1 MSGNQQ
7 QQQQQQQQLQQA
19 QQKSLTNT
27 AATSA
32 TTNGAS
38 TLNNNL
44 IKINSVDKI
53 IGKAQA
59 AAQAINKHQQQ
70 QQHIHQR
77 RSLLPGTTTT
87 SAAAAPTPHQQHS
100 TQQQSGTP
108 TPAAQS
114 PAQKQQQQQSHQLQ
128 TVATIHQQHSTQ
140 QQQHHH
146 QALTSRLPIQQQSAK
161 ELPNLASQ
169 QQQQQQPPQQRRSFY
184 QLQQQQQ
191 TLRSPQLKTPAPAH
205 SIPPRYQPPPQPGT
219 GILKP
224 HLPIKY
230 PPDIPQLSSIY
241 IPDSIKQQQ
250 HSRYLQHQTGA
261 KGGQGQAQD
270 MLKFVR
276 KPDQE
281 HPSPNA
287 SVTSSGTGIP
297 STNGGGRLT
306 AEQNR
311 QLQSLVNELRALKEQ
326 NQRLLDDNQELRDLC
341 CFLDDD
347 RQKGRKLA
355 REWQRFGRYTASV
368 MRQEVAAYQ
377 NKLRQLD
384 DKQQELITDNLEL
397 KELCLYLDEERAHV
411 AANALCAG
419 CGAATRNAL
428 RDDGDGSSSSTNAD
442 ETITALRNYAE
453 QRQLPQD
460 LRHAHTLNDQTLQ
473 YVRSLER
480 RIQQLEEERTTPTAH
495 LQTTTATTTP
505 TPQNTPTPM
514 GTSAA
519 TPTPTAPAKSAPS
532 PHHHQ
537 QQPQHQH
544 PQQTQQQQQD
554 IVAAAAAAAAAIQLP
569 EPIAGRPEAVVRAL
583 QVLEVREQL
592 ERDRLGN
599 LAGSALDQ
607 MDDGEK
613 ALVRE
618 MCNVVWRKLEGSPH
632 GPAALEPL

>member
-7 QQQQQQQQLQQA
+7 QQQQQQ
-19 QQKSLTNT
+19 KSLTNNAAA
-27 AATSA
+27 AATNEA
-32 TTNGAS
+32 TTLGH
-38 TLNNNL
+38 NL

-53 IGKAQA
+53 VGKSQA
-59 AAQAINKHQQQ
+59 ATQAINKLQQQQQ
-70 QQHIHQR
+70 QQHQQQQIHQR
-77 RSLLPGTTTT
+77 RSLLPATGGATN
-87 SAAAAPTPHQQHS
+87 PHQPHS
-100 TQQQSGTP
+100 SQQQSGTP
-108 TPAAQS
+108 TPTAQSAAQK
-114 PAQKQQQQQSHQLQ
+114 QQQQQQQSHQLQ
-128 TVATIHQQHSTQ
+128 TVATIHQPHSTQ
-140 QQQHHH
+140 Q
-146 QALTSRLPIQQQSAK
+146 QALTSRLPIQQQSTK
-161 ELPNLASQ
+161 ELPNLAG
-169 QQQQQQPPQQRRSFY
+169 QQRRSFHY
-184 QLQQQQQ
+184 QLQNQQQS
-191 TLRSPQLKTPAPAH
+191 LRSPQLKAPAPAH
-205 SIPPRYQPPPQPGT
+205 SIPPRYQPPPQPAT

-224 HLPIKY
+224 HLPLKY

-250 HSRYLQHQTGA
+250 QQQQQQQSRYLPAHQPGA
-261 KGGQGQAQD
+261 KD

-297 STNGGGRLT
+297 TANGGGRLT

-495 LQTTTATTTP
+495 LQQPTTP
-505 TPQNTPTPM
+505 TPQATPTPTV
-514 GTSAA
+514 TSAA
-519 TPTPTAPAKSAPS
+519 TPAKSAAS
-532 PHHHQ
+532 PHQ
-537 QQPQHQH
+537 QQQQQQQH
-544 PQQTQQQQQD
+544 QQQQQD